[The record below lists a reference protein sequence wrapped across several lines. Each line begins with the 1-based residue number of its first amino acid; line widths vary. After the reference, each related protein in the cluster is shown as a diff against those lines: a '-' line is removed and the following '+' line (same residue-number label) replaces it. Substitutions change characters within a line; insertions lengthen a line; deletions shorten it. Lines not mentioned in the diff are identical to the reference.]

1 MKKLLCLIIAVTLG
15 CTNRSFAQAEELAQL
30 LLDIEKLAQF
40 KQILSDLKKGYE
52 ILNGG
57 YNTIKNISE
66 GNFSLHKTFLDGLM
80 AVSPAV
86 KKYKKITDIV
96 NDQIILVKE
105 YKTAFNKFKSSHHF
119 TTDELS
125 YIGGVYDRLFS
136 ESLQHLDELITV
148 TTADKLRMSDD
159 ERLKVIDRIYDN
171 MEDKLQFLR
180 TFNNTA
186 TTLALQ
192 RMKTQA
198 DVNAVQ
204 KMHGITN

>member
-1 MKKLLCLIIAVTLG
+1 MKKLLCLIFAITLG

-66 GNFSLHKTFLDGLM
+66 GNFSLHKSFLDGLM

-105 YKTAFNKFKSSHHF
+105 YKNAFNKFKTSRRF
-119 TTDELS
+119 TTDEIS
-125 YIGGVYDRLFS
+125 YIGAVYDRLFS

-192 RMKTQA
+192 RMKTQT
-198 DVNAVQ
+198 DVNSVQ

>member
-1 MKKLLCLIIAVTLG
+1 MKKLTCLIVVLILG
-15 CTNRSFAQAEELAQL
+15 FSNRSFAQAEELAQL

-86 KKYKKITDIV
+86 KKYKRIADIV

-105 YKTAFNKFKSSHHF
+105 YKTAFNRFKSSQSF
-119 TTDELS
+119 TTDEIS
-125 YIGGVYDRLFS
+125 YIGGVYHRLFS
-136 ESLQHLDELITV
+136 ASLEHLDELTTVIT
-148 TTADKLRMSDD
+148 AGKLRMSDD

-180 TFNNTA
+180 QFNNTA

-192 RMKTQA
+192 RMKTQS